1 MITEV
6 FRQGDDPDAEQPVEL
21 RVGAQARCGIG
32 GEGRPNKE
40 DVQQAL
46 ELHGL
51 PAPPSGL
58 RADMGGPAANG
69 DHAIFRVCRTLPTE
83 QSGFPENLGYRAPY
97 LARFDT
103 LTNLHSRMAM
113 REQLG
118 NSARAAEALGQS
130 AALILLD
137 LDDFDDVNDAYGQ
150 AAGDACLQHVA
161 SRLIATVGAFGFL
174 ARTGEDEFALL
185 LQGHTRRSVS
195 HILKGIQEALALP
208 FSIGGRTLQ
217 LTSSI
222 GIAVR
227 CNGRRFNPDELIRDA
242 ALALDEAKASGKSC
256 HRVFRRILRTNCNEK
271 LNTIRGVRSA
281 LAAGQLELYYQSK
294 ITLCDQTHGGFEA
307 LLRWNKGEGQVVA
320 PGSFMAAFDDPSLS
334 MEIGNYV
341 ITSAID
347 QARRWMMARVPF
359 VSIAINLSASQF
371 RDDQL
376 GNRILNAIA
385 ASNLDPRMIEV
396 EVTEGVFLSATSGAV
411 LNACKVLK
419 QGGVRI
425 AFDDF
430 GTGFASL
437 THLRDF
443 PVDTIKIDRSFIT
456 RLGQGQNTTTI
467 VNAMVGLAHN
477 LSMHIVAE
485 GVETQAQAEFLKAI
499 GCDAA
504 QGYLFAHPLRA
515 AMAAQQLRYPHRVA
529 DFRRS
534 LQP

>member
-1 MITEV
+1 V
-6 FRQGDDPDAEQPVEL
+6 
-21 RVGAQARCGIG
+21 
-32 GEGRPNKE
+32 
-40 DVQQAL
+40 L
-46 ELHGL
+46 ELNGL
-51 PAPPSGL
+51 PALPSAL
-58 RADMGGPAANG
+58 REDIGGPVANG
-69 DHAIFRVCRTLPTE
+69 DHAISSIRRIIPRE
-83 QSGFPENLGYRAPY
+83 QTGSAGNLAYRAAY
-97 LARFDT
+97 RARFDT
-103 LTNLHSRMAM
+103 LTTLHSRMAL
-113 REQLG
+113 REQLE
-118 NSARAAEALGQS
+118 NSAHAAEALGQS

-137 LDDFDDVNDAYGQ
+137 LDDFDDINDTYGQ

-185 LQGHTRRSVS
+185 LQGHTRRSLS
-195 HILKGIQEALALP
+195 HILEGVQAALALP
-208 FSIGGRTLQ
+208 FSFEGCTTLH

-256 HRVFRRILRTNCNEK
+256 HRVFRRVLRTTCNEK
-271 LNTIRGVRSA
+271 LETLRGVRSA
-281 LAAGQLELYYQSK
+281 LAAGRVELYYQSK
-294 ITLCDQTHGGFEA
+294 IMLSDQAHGGFEA
-307 LLRWNKGEGQVVA
+307 LLRWNKGDGQVLA

-334 MEIGNYV
+334 IEIGNYV
-341 ITSAID
+341 IASAIG
-347 QARRWMMARVPF
+347 QARRWKIDGVPF
-359 VSIAINLSASQF
+359 VSIAINLSAGQF

-385 ASNLDPRMIEV
+385 AANVDPRMIEV
-396 EVTEGVFLSATSGAV
+396 EVTEGVFLSTTSDAV

-443 PVDTIKIDRSFIT
+443 PVETIKIDRSFIS
-456 RLGQGQNTTTI
+456 RLGQGQNTTAI
-467 VNAMVGLAHN
+467 VNAIVGLAHN
-477 LSMHIVAE
+477 LSMSIVAE

-504 QGYLFAHPLRA
+504 QGYLFARPVPA
-515 AMAAQQLRYPHRVA
+515 AVAAHQLQYPHRLP
-529 DFRRS
+529 DFECTPS